1 MTRAWAVAGH
11 FAAMLVLLAAA
22 LAACAEAP
30 TRPVAET
37 APTGGGGAPTVSVGG
52 TVRGLYG
59 YTR

>member
-1 MTRAWAVAGH
+1 VAGH

>member
-1 MTRAWAVAGH
+1 VTRAWAVAGH
-11 FAAMLVLLAAA
+11 FAAMLVLLAA
-22 LAACAEAP
+22 CAEAP
-30 TRPVAET
+30 TRPVVET

>member
-11 FAAMLVLLAAA
+11 FAAMLVLLAA
-22 LAACAEAP
+22 CAEAP

-37 APTGGGGAPTVSVGG
+37 APNGGEGAPTVSVGG

>member
-1 MTRAWAVAGH
+1 MTRAWAVAGQ
-11 FAAMLVLLAAA
+11 FAAMLV

-37 APTGGGGAPTVSVGG
+37 TPNGGEGAPTVSVGG